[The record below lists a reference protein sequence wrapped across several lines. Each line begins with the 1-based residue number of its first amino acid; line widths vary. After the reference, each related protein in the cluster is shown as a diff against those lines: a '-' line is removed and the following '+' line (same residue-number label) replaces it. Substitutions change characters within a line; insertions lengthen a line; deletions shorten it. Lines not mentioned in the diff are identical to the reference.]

1 MCICCRRRKAGSR
14 RSRQANNSSV
24 EQKVVPI
31 DPIVGNLN
39 DVTKLPEAKVVMKKP
54 YINSQQS
61 LKVASLSPGEA
72 LVMPDKGK
80 GALKRIFLGIGWRSA
95 KEETV
100 DVDCTC
106 APYVK
111 GIRVDEDTVWYRNL
125 ESRKYND
132 DKGKEFVS
140 TKHTGDVLT
149 GQATGGDLEDL
160 ERIYLDLESSPED
173 VDCFAFE
180 ANVFTSGLT
189 FDDLDSAYIR
199 MVNVDTNQEIMRCD
213 INKSNLTNSRVIL
226 LAKLFR
232 GKDRWVLHACVERR
246 TQLLVQTPKGM
257 IEKDMFLAKTN
268 EVDPNEAP
276 VAQEMDRG
284 IRGQQ
289 ELQFNQMKKLTTGKR
304 AARPSNSYLMPAIAV
319 GTAASVGAAILLF
332 QYGSPISVGEM
343 SAFSS
348 GSYGVDFVNLVD
360 IFTPTD
366 CGCLS
371 DFDVC
376 GQNLGD
382 SVGGA
387 FDFVCQG
394 GCCESLNIENPCACL
409 ECIGEPLKK
418 GLGSVAEC
426 GGDCFAGVCDGVSGV
441 TGAICGCP
449 CEDMC
454 DVVFVCDQC
463 GLPNVGSLLDT
474 CGSCVNG
481 CPNDIG
487 ECISICSDG
496 AEIVFLCLKCVG
508 QLLVGILSFDFDD

>member
-1 MCICCRRRKAGSR
+1 
-14 RSRQANNSSV
+14 
-24 EQKVVPI
+24 
-31 DPIVGNLN
+31 
-39 DVTKLPEAKVVMKKP
+39 
-54 YINSQQS
+54 
-61 LKVASLSPGEA
+61 
-72 LVMPDKGK
+72 
-80 GALKRIFLGIGWRSA
+80 
-95 KEETV
+95 
-100 DVDCTC
+100 
-106 APYVK
+106 
-111 GIRVDEDTVWYRNL
+111 
-125 ESRKYND
+125 
-132 DKGKEFVS
+132 
-140 TKHTGDVLT
+140 
-149 GQATGGDLEDL
+149 
-160 ERIYLDLESSPED
+160 
-173 VDCFAFE
+173 
-180 ANVFTSGLT
+180 
-189 FDDLDSAYIR
+189 LDSAYIR

-284 IRGQQ
+284 IRGREK
-289 ELQFNQMKKLTTGKR
+289 ELHEKSKKLTTGKR

-454 DVVFVCDQC
+454 DVVFVCDKC
-463 GLPNVGSLLDT
+463 GLPDVGSLLDQCGT
-474 CGSCVNG
+474 CCKECGGNSADVMDNAGEAVEALAKNASPVLNDVGSFCGTVCKELMN
-481 CPNDIG
+481 
-487 ECISICSDG
+487 
-496 AEIVFLCLKCVG
+496 
-508 QLLVGILSFDFDD
+508 LL